1 MAAGINTG
9 FVTRVVG
16 RLERQGHVYPA
27 RDSSD
32 WWLTHRQLKLVV
44 ELTYRKQDRAMRH
57 YTIEGFSL
65 TQSVAVMLA
74 RARYLIIAEMDAALK
89 DLDITTPQMGIL
101 FAMQRGLASTP
112 FEISKVLSVDTGL
125 MTRMLDKLEAKGLLE
140 RSRRMD
146 DRRMVDLVL
155 TKKGGEVT
163 AEIPMIAPEVLNAR
177 LKKFTTTEFEELG
190 RLLQKFMEE

>member
-1 MAAGINTG
+1 
-9 FVTRVVG
+9 
-16 RLERQGHVYPA
+16 
-27 RDSSD
+27 
-32 WWLTHRQLKLVV
+32 
-44 ELTYRKQDRAMRH
+44 MRH